1 MENPRRILVVEDNL
15 LNQKLIET
23 ILAKR
28 GHKVAVAANG
38 QEALEAVAGGAFD
51 LVLMDIKMPVMD
63 GLSAFRRMRAEP
75 EKYGGTNLPV
85 LAMTAHALAGDPIAY
100 LEAGMSGFVPKPF
113 KPQDLIAA
121 VEQQFAR
128 SDQNIDDGGRN
139 AAMELNRTS
148 ILDNF
153 MDDEELLFESID
165 LFLERIPPRMAELKK
180 AVAEKN
186 PDAFMPEAHTLK
198 GMIGI
203 FSVDGAFEAAKTLET
218 KGREKVT
225 DGIDEDIRLLENEVE
240 ILVEALRLW
249 RSEG

>member
-15 LNQKLIET
+15 LNQKLVET

-28 GHKVAVAANG
+28 GHNVVVAANG
-38 QEALEAVAGGAFD
+38 QEALEAFADGGFD
-51 LVLMDIKMPVMD
+51 VVLMDIKMPIMD

-75 EKYGGTNLPV
+75 EKYGGANLPV
-85 LAMTAHALAGDPIAY
+85 VAMTAHALASDPITY
-100 LEAGMSGFVPKPF
+100 MEAGMSGFLSKPF
-113 KPQDLIAA
+113 KPQDLIAV
-121 VEQQFAR
+121 VEQQFAG
-128 SDQNIDDGGRN
+128 SDQNFDDGGGN
-139 AAMELNRTS
+139 AAMELNRAS

-165 LFLERIPPRMAELKK
+165 LFLERIPPRMAVLKK

-186 PDAFMPEAHTLK
+186 PDVFMPEAHTLK

-203 FSVDGAFEAAKTLET
+203 FSVDGAFEAAKTLEL
-218 KGREKVT
+218 KGQKNVT
-225 DGIDEDIRLLENEVE
+225 DGIDEDMRLLESEVE
-240 ILVEALRLW
+240 LLVGALRLW